1 MRKRTL
7 RLVKNSVSAFYLI
20 ISAAIGILFYS
31 IFLGFQ
37 PGIDVSG
44 LIQARAGLKPFALF
58 GICACVLI
66 SFPVIL
72 SALFIYDHFSGSY
85 ITASGNGSVHLS
97 DKAIEGF
104 IQGTAADI
112 VGVESPEAVVDVL
125 KDNRIGVHLRLDT
138 FVKSDFTGFAE
149 RVKKKIIKELELNL
163 GINKFKYFHVT
174 IESIDIH
181 TGPGNYRVSY
191 K

>member
-1 MRKRTL
+1 MRKKTL

-20 ISAAIGILFYS
+20 ISIAIGILFYS

-37 PGIDVSG
+37 PGTSVSD
-44 LIQARAGLKPFALF
+44 LIMARTGLKAFALF
-58 GICACVLI
+58 GICACILI
-66 SFPVIL
+66 IFPVII

-112 VGVESPEAVVDVL
+112 EGVESPEAVVDIFKEMVG
-125 KDNRIGVHLRLDT
+125 IHLRIDT
-138 FVKSDFTGFAE
+138 FVKSDLTGFSE
-149 RVKKKIIKELELNL
+149 RLKKKIIKELELNL
-163 GINKFKYFHVT
+163 GINKFKYFHVI

-181 TGPGNYRVSY
+181 AGSGNYKVSY